1 MRTYLRD
8 PVHDLL
14 LDPNAPIN
22 HVLHAPAVDGV
33 VSGFLEGSNAH
44 VVRVWNLL
52 ALAGWYDARD
62 TSVGGLAMQDE
73 PYLLATLERS
83 TRTGVHVAGL
93 RIATYALVFISSV
106 LVARV
111 LGPEGRGRYALPI
124 AVLAIVLAL
133 GNLGLEHAQ
142 IYLAG
147 KGVPLTTLWANSSLV
162 GAGVAIVT
170 WVLAAVLIAMPAGI
184 PGDTIPTAWLL
195 LALVQV
201 PILLHV
207 LYWLNLLQLAGHV
220 RVGVAIGMVVATLQ
234 VASVGIVIRADAL
247 TPFAFLVII
256 GLMNLL
262 TWAITLGMGVRL
274 GLASRRIDRS
284 VLAEGLRFGLRAQ
297 LGIMFVF
304 LLFRVDQILVERFL
318 GFHELGLYTL
328 AVTLAE
334 LLWLASDPFA
344 ASLLPH
350 QVAARGDDDV
360 RLGYAAARLSLLMIC
375 AGDGD
380 RVDRGSG
387 LHPPDVR
394 SRVRRLGMA
403 VQAAAPGG
411 GGAVDPA
418 TARRRPAEAWSR
430 RVGQCL
436 RRVRPRR
443 QRGRERAPAPGHRCG
458 RRVDQFV
465 DRLHRA
471 RIGVRDRD
479 PPSLGRG
486 SSPTGPRDRRRTRS
500 FGGPCAPR

>member
-1 MRTYLRD
+1 
-8 PVHDLL
+8 
-14 LDPNAPIN
+14 
-22 HVLHAPAVDGV
+22 
-33 VSGFLEGSNAH
+33 
-44 VVRVWNLL
+44 
-52 ALAGWYDARD
+52 
-62 TSVGGLAMQDE
+62 MQDE

-93 RIATYALVFISSV
+93 RIATYALVFISSI

-170 WVLAAVLIAMPAGI
+170 WVLAAVLIAMPVGI
-184 PGDTIPTAWLL
+184 PGDAIPTTWLL

-201 PILLHV
+201 PVLLHV
-207 LYWLNLLQLAGHV
+207 LYWLNILQLAGHV
-220 RVGVAIGMVVATLQ
+220 RVGVAIGMVVATQQ

-284 VLAEGLRFGLRAQ
+284 ALAEGLRFGLRAQ

-350 QVAARGDDDV
+350 QVAAQGDDDV

-375 AGDGD
+375 A
-380 RVDRGSG
+380 VTVISWI
-387 LHPPDVR
+387 
-394 SRVRRLGMA
+394 
-403 VQAAAPGG
+403 AAPAFIRLTYGPEFAG
-411 GGAVDPA
+411 SVWPFRLLLPGVVALSIQRPLAGVLLKRGRVGLVSAFGALALVANLVANVLLLPA
-418 TARRRPAEAWSR
+418 IGVVGASIGSSVAYIVLASAYVIATRRPSIAGPRQLVPGVADALL
-430 RVGQCL
+430 L
-436 RRVRPRR
+436 RRALRSAV
-443 QRGRERAPAPGHRCG
+443 
-458 RRVDQFV
+458 
-465 DRLHRA
+465 
-471 RIGVRDRD
+471 
-479 PPSLGRG
+479 
-486 SSPTGPRDRRRTRS
+486 TR
-500 FGGPCAPR
+500 